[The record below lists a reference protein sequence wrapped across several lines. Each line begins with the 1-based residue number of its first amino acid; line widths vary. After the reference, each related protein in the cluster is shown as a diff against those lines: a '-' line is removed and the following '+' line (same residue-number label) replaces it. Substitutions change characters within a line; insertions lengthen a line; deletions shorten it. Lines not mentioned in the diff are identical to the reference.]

1 MIKEIMKCISLILFM
16 RLTLFLVILLTNVK
30 ADEAWSIKNFPF
42 NSANLQS
49 SYTLDDGDKIYIE
62 QFERGDRIWK
72 YDVKNQTFKKLAFI
86 WNFIT
91 LVKNCEGISEK
102 DIYFA
107 TNLEYYLGGG
117 TKIDNPQIRIFS
129 LDDPSPWRDSDLG
142 IVPNID
148 WAKQFCEF
156 Y

>member
-1 MIKEIMKCISLILFM
+1 MKFLIHL
-16 RLTLFLVILLTNVK
+16 LIFLVYPTIIF
-30 ADEAWSIKNFPF
+30 ADYKKLPF
-42 NSANLQS
+42 NLDNVQS
-49 SYTLDDGDKIYIE
+49 IYKLNNGNKIYIE
-62 QFERGDRIWK
+62 QYERGDRIWEEDLLSNK
-72 YDVKNQTFKKLAFI
+72 INNISFVWSFISLAE
-86 WNFIT
+86 
-91 LVKNCEGISEK
+91 NCKGIESEN
-102 DIYFA
+102 IYFA

-129 LDDPSPWRDSDLG
+129 LHNPKPWRDSDLG